1 MVRYAILSDIHGNL
15 EALEAVYAELEPDD
29 QVLCLGDVVGYG
41 PNPNE
46 CVRLLRE
53 RNARCVLGNHDV
65 AAIDNFGVEYFNP
78 IARRAIVWTQDVI
91 DAETRAW
98 LSSLDY
104 ELHVDDFLMVHGSP
118 ERYFEYILDD
128 AAAARAFAA
137 SDAPLIFIGHSHIAE
152 CYAMGPD
159 GRITHQ
165 ALTQGGEVA
174 LSEGYRYIVNVG
186 SVGQPRDFN
195 PAASFGVYEPERRV
209 ARVVRVPYEIER
221 VQEKIHAC
229 SLPEQL
235 AQRLT
240 LGR

>member
-1 MVRYAILSDIHGNL
+1 MRYAILSDIHGNL
-15 EALEAVYAELEPDD
+15 EALEACCAELRADD
-29 QVLCLGDVVGYG
+29 DVLCLGDVVGYG

-46 CVRLLRE
+46 CARLLRE
-53 RNARCVLGNHDV
+53 RDTRCVLGNHDV

-78 IARRAIVWTQDVI
+78 IARRAIVWTQGVI
-91 DAETRAW
+91 DDETRRW
-98 LSSLDY
+98 LGSLDY
-104 ELHVDDFLMVHGSP
+104 EMRVGDFLMVHGSP

-128 AAAARAFAA
+128 AAAARAFGA

-152 CYAMGPD
+152 CYVLNAQ

-165 ALTQGGEVA
+165 SLTQGGEIV
-174 LSEGYRYIVNVG
+174 LDPECRYIVNVG

-195 PAASFGVYEPERRV
+195 PAASFGFYEPELRLVRV
-209 ARVVRVPYEIER
+209 LRVPYEIER
-221 VQEKIHAC
+221 VQRKIHAC

>member
-1 MVRYAILSDIHGNL
+1 MRYAILSDVHGNL
-15 EALEAVYAELEPDD
+15 EALEACYAELDAAD
-29 QVLCLGDVVGYG
+29 SLLCLGDVVGYG

-46 CVRLLRE
+46 CARMLRE
-53 RNARCVLGNHDV
+53 RNTRCVLGNHDV

-78 IARRAIVWTQDVI
+78 IARRAIVWTQSVI
-91 DAETRAW
+91 DADTRSW
-98 LSSLDY
+98 LNTLDY
-104 ELHVDDFLMVHGSP
+104 EMRIENFLMVHGSP

-152 CYAMGPD
+152 CYVMDAQ

-165 ALTQGGEVA
+165 ALTQGGEVELA
-174 LSEGYRYIVNVG
+174 AGSRYIVNVG

-195 PAASFGVYEPERRV
+195 PAASFGFYEPERCVVRI
-209 ARVVRVPYEIER
+209 VRVPYQIER
-221 VQEKIHAC
+221 VQQKIHDC